1 MLQAWLR
8 RVVGVV
14 GVAATGL
21 SGTFA
26 AEKYPPD
33 PERYREA
40 IDNYLASEADAPP
53 PKGAIVGTG
62 SSSMLFWRGIK
73 EDLAPLTIIP
83 RGFGGS
89 TMPDLRHFLG
99 ELVFRHA
106 PRAVL
111 IYEGDND
118 VFLGATPAQILE
130 HFDAIVAAIH
140 ERLPKTRIYILAVK
154 PSVARWHLWDAMRA
168 TNALFASRAEAD
180 PLLTYID
187 IATPMLNE
195 AGEPR
200 PDIFI
205 RDKLHMNPAGYDIWR
220 EVVRPILLAAEGA
233 AEETAQ

>member
-1 MLQAWLR
+1 MQAWLR
-8 RVVGVV
+8 RFA
-14 GVAATGL
+14 GVAAASLG
-21 SGTFA
+21 GVFA
-26 AEKYPPD
+26 FAQYPD

-40 IDNYLASEADAPP
+40 IDNYLAAEADAPP

-62 SSSMLFWRGIK
+62 SSSMLFWRGIE

-89 TMPDLRHFLG
+89 TMRDLRHFLE

-118 VFLGATPAQILE
+118 VAVGATPAQILE
-130 HFDAIVAAIH
+130 HFDAIVAEIR

-154 PSVARWHLWDAMRA
+154 PSMARWHLWDAMRT
-168 TNALFASRAEAD
+168 TNERFAARAEAD

-187 IATPMLNE
+187 IATPMLNA

-200 PDIFI
+200 PDIFAG
-205 RDKLHMNPAGYDIWR
+205 DKLHMNAAGYDIWR
-220 EVVRPILLAAEGA
+220 DVVRPVLLAAEGA
-233 AEETAQ
+233 AEAAAP